1 MDQPIKPDER
11 DPSVTAVAAVSL
23 IAGLSCTLAPAATAR
38 FAGIDATPAVVRAVG
53 LVDLGLALG
62 LFVGRPSWPWL
73 LARAASNPAIAA
85 VSLASARSR
94 RARVVAA
101 GLAVAT
107 ASDLRTVARLR
118 AAHRRRPATPVLTSW
133 LA

>member
-1 MDQPIKPDER
+1 MDQPFNPDER
-11 DPSVTAVAAVSL
+11 DPSVMAVAAVSL
-23 IAGLSCTLAPAATAR
+23 VAGLACTLAPAATAR
-38 FAGIDATPAVVRAVG
+38 LAGIDATSAVVRAIG
-53 LVDLGLALG
+53 LVDLALG
-62 LFVGRPSWPWL
+62 VGLLVGRPSWPWL

-94 RARVVAA
+94 RARLVAA

-118 AAHRRRPATPVLTSW
+118 AAHR
-133 LA
+133 